1 MKRRSI
7 LSFMIGLNVLFAGS
21 ESVLSQEREP
31 WISQRTSTGQSQQL
45 IRCVRFDG
53 NGFSPIYID
62 KTLKQALFSMTNQ
75 HTAFVEKQEGNLL
88 FISQYEGVN
97 FLVNDSGGRNQS
109 PPGTSNPRRGWV
121 RTGGLENLSESNC
134 RSLYQIATIPPPAVC
149 NNLNSQADI
158 NNCAAARY
166 RQADR
171 RLNEVYKQVISKLN
185 QRDREKLIDEQLAW
199 IRGRDASCKDQG
211 RVGPTGS
218 AYPGVRDACLAGETD
233 QRTAE
238 LEKYLQK

>member
-1 MKRRSI
+1 MKGISI
-7 LSFMIGLNVLFAGS
+7 LSLMIGLNVLFAGS
-21 ESVLSQEREP
+21 GYIFAAGRELS
-31 WISQRTSTGQSQQL
+31 ISQRTLIGNSPQL
-45 IRCVRFDG
+45 RKCVRFDA
-53 NGFSPIYID
+53 NGFAPIYTD
-62 KTLKQALFSMTNQ
+62 KTLKQAFFSMTYKD
-75 HTAFVEKQEGNLL
+75 TAFVEKQEGNLL

-97 FLVNDSGGRNQS
+97 FIVNDSRGRDQS
-109 PPGTSNPRRGWV
+109 PQGTSNPRRGWV

-185 QRDREKLIDEQLAW
+185 QHDREKLIDEQLAW
-199 IRGRDASCKDQG
+199 IQRRDASCKDPG

-218 AYPGVRDACLAGETD
+218 AYAGARDACLASETD
-233 QRTAE
+233 KRTAE

>member
-1 MKRRSI
+1 MKKRSI
-7 LSFMIGLNVLFAGS
+7 LSLMIGLTVLFAGS
-21 ESVLSQEREP
+21 ESVLSQEQDP
-31 WISQRTSTGQSQQL
+31 WISQRPSTGQSQQL
-45 IRCVRFDG
+45 IRCVRFEG

-62 KTLKQALFSMTNQ
+62 KTLKQAFFSMTEQN
-75 HTAFVEKQEGNLL
+75 TAFVEKQEENLL

-97 FLVNDSGGRNQS
+97 FIVNDSRGRDRS
-109 PPGTSNPRRGWV
+109 PQGTSNPRRGWV

-185 QRDREKLIDEQLAW
+185 QREREKLIDEQLAW
-199 IRGRDASCKDQG
+199 IRGRDAACKEFRIDA
-211 RVGPTGS
+211 TSS
-218 AYPGVRDACLAGETD
+218 AYSGARDSCLASQTD
-233 QRTAE
+233 KRTAE